1 MAKRKKKTKL
11 SGVNL
16 WPSYQIRHY
25 KRAARY
31 SVGELKQT
39 FLGKLDIA
47 EMFRQARLNCKRM
60 HNLYQS

>member
-1 MAKRKKKTKL
+1 MNTE
-11 SGVNL
+11 SIEE
-16 WPSYQIRHY
+16 PSYQTKHY

-60 HNLYQS
+60 HNLK